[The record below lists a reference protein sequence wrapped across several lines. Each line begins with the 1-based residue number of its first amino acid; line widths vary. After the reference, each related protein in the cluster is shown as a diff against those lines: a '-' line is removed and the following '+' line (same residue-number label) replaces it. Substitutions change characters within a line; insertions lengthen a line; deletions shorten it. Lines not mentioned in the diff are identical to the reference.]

1 MQTEKET
8 LLINQI
14 AIVQTKI
21 QEMQVELRKLIPNLN
36 LFWSMQDDRM
46 L

>member
-36 LFWSMQDDRM
+36 LFGSMQDDRM